1 MYNTH
6 GDFNSEKS
14 SGDEICIKQGRD
26 ITQEERVQIVKDC
39 LSNGNNYG
47 EIAWKYKVRYQQV
60 RTRTLRFEAM
70 GEAGLEDHRGKR
82 KKDQV
87 SRTELEKT
95 QIEIEQLHHKLY
107 LVEMEHDL

>member
-1 MYNTH
+1 M
-6 GDFNSEKS
+6 
-14 SGDEICIKQGRD
+14 
-26 ITQEERVQIVKDC
+26 
-39 LSNGNNYG
+39 
-47 EIAWKYKVRYQQV
+47 

-70 GEAGLEDHRGKR
+70 GEAGLENHRGKS

-95 QIEIEQLHHKLY
+95 QIEIEQLNHKLY